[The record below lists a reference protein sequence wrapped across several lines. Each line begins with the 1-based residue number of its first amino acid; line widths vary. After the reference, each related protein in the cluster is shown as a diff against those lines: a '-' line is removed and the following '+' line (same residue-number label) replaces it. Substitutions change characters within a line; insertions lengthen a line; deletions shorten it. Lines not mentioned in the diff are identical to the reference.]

1 MTTAPNPPDERHAD
15 IFIGQSEMA
24 RRMRQHDWEA
34 TPLGPPERWPLGL
47 KAALRIL
54 LTSRFEMWV
63 GWGPDIAFFYNDA
76 YRPTLGTKHP
86 HALGR
91 PTAEVW
97 AEIWDDVKGRMHA
110 VYQRGESTWDSSLM
124 LLIDRAGTGTLEE
137 TYHTFSY
144 SPLLDDDG
152 RVNGLFCAVSEET
165 RRVISE
171 RRLAILHEL
180 GAAMSLGG
188 TRQQVVDGACL
199 TLANAQ
205 KDLPFSLIY
214 LYDAH
219 GTARLACNAGVP
231 SGHRL
236 APREIA
242 PSAPWPWRLDRLA
255 AGEAAFAVP
264 LEPAADT
271 PTGAWQVPPHAAF
284 VVALPPQGDARS
296 AGFLVCG
303 ANPLRPGDDAE
314 TRSFVQLLAGQVAPA
329 IAQAEAL
336 ESRTAERDRLCE
348 LFSKAPGFMCV
359 LRGPDHVFEFVNDSY
374 QQLIGRRDL
383 EGKSI
388 REALPELQ
396 GQGIHEL
403 LDEVYRSGRPYI
415 GKNLK
420 VMLQREPGGPLTEH
434 YLNFIYQPTLDGM
447 GAVNGIFA
455 EGYDVT
461 DQRMAEQELRAL
473 NSHLES
479 RVAERTRDL
488 EDALTRLTAESRER
502 EAIQEALRQSQ
513 KMEAVGQLTG
523 GLAHDFNNL
532 LATISGSLELLNRRV
547 AQGRFDDLARYV
559 TVGQGAARRA
569 ASLTHRMLAFSRRQT
584 LDPKPTDVNRLVRG
598 MEELI
603 RRTIG
608 PETELEVVNAV
619 GLWTTHV
626 DPHQLESALLNLC
639 INSRDAMPGGGR
651 LTIETANAWMDERAG
666 RERDLPPGQYVS
678 LCVTD
683 TGTGM
688 APEVMR
694 RIFEPFFT
702 TKPIGMG
709 TGLGLSMVYGFARQS
724 GGQVRAYS
732 EPGMGTTMC
741 IYLPRHEAQPEDSDI
756 PTMQL
761 PEAGEGSGVVLVV
774 DDEPSVRALVVEV
787 LHEMGYQT
795 IEAHDGA
802 SALQVLQS
810 RTHLDLL
817 ITDVGLPG
825 GMNGRQLADGGRLTR
840 PDLQIL
846 FITGYAE
853 NAAVGNGHLER
864 GMHVLTKPFTLDALA
879 HRVRTL
885 IRQPP

>member
-1 MTTAPNPPDERHAD
+1 M
-15 IFIGQSEMA
+15 
-24 RRMRQHDWEA
+24 
-34 TPLGPPERWPLGL
+34 
-47 KAALRIL
+47 
-54 LTSRFEMWV
+54 
-63 GWGPDIAFFYNDA
+63 
-76 YRPTLGTKHP
+76 
-86 HALGR
+86 
-91 PTAEVW
+91 
-97 AEIWDDVKGRMHA
+97 
-110 VYQRGESTWDSSLM
+110 
-124 LLIDRAGTGTLEE
+124 
-137 TYHTFSY
+137 
-144 SPLLDDDG
+144 
-152 RVNGLFCAVSEET
+152 
-165 RRVISE
+165 
-171 RRLAILHEL
+171 
-180 GAAMSLGG
+180 
-188 TRQQVVDGACL
+188 
-199 TLANAQ
+199 
-205 KDLPFSLIY
+205 
-214 LYDAH
+214 
-219 GTARLACNAGVP
+219 
-231 SGHRL
+231 
-236 APREIA
+236 
-242 PSAPWPWRLDRLA
+242 
-255 AGEAAFAVP
+255 
-264 LEPAADT
+264 
-271 PTGAWQVPPHAAF
+271 
-284 VVALPPQGDARS
+284 
-296 AGFLVCG
+296 
-303 ANPLRPGDDAE
+303 
-314 TRSFVQLLAGQVAPA
+314 QLLAGQVAPA

-336 ESRTAERDRLCE
+336 ESRTAERDRLRE

-488 EDALTRLTAESRER
+488 EDALARLTAESRER

>member
-1 MTTAPNPPDERHAD
+1 
-15 IFIGQSEMA
+15 
-24 RRMRQHDWEA
+24 
-34 TPLGPPERWPLGL
+34 
-47 KAALRIL
+47 
-54 LTSRFEMWV
+54 
-63 GWGPDIAFFYNDA
+63 
-76 YRPTLGTKHP
+76 
-86 HALGR
+86 
-91 PTAEVW
+91 
-97 AEIWDDVKGRMHA
+97 
-110 VYQRGESTWDSSLM
+110 
-124 LLIDRAGTGTLEE
+124 
-137 TYHTFSY
+137 
-144 SPLLDDDG
+144 
-152 RVNGLFCAVSEET
+152 
-165 RRVISE
+165 
-171 RRLAILHEL
+171 
-180 GAAMSLGG
+180 
-188 TRQQVVDGACL
+188 
-199 TLANAQ
+199 
-205 KDLPFSLIY
+205 
-214 LYDAH
+214 
-219 GTARLACNAGVP
+219 
-231 SGHRL
+231 
-236 APREIA
+236 
-242 PSAPWPWRLDRLA
+242 
-255 AGEAAFAVP
+255 
-264 LEPAADT
+264 DT

-336 ESRTAERDRLCE
+336 ESRTAERDRLRE

-461 DQRMAEQELRAL
+461 DQRMAEQELRTL

-488 EDALTRLTAESRER
+488 EDALARLTAESRER

-756 PTMQL
+756 PTLQL

-885 IRQPP
+885 IRQPS

>member
-1 MTTAPNPPDERHAD
+1 MTIPPTPPAERHAD

-34 TPLGPPERWPLGL
+34 TPLGPPERWPQGL

-86 HALGR
+86 QALGR
-91 PTAEVW
+91 PTSQIW
-97 AEIWDDVKGRMHA
+97 AEIWDDVKDRMHA

-171 RRLAILHEL
+171 RRLAVLHEL
-180 GAAMSLGG
+180 SAAMSLGG
-188 TRQQVVDGACL
+188 TRQQVVDGACA

-205 KDLPFSLIY
+205 HDLPFSLIY
-214 LYDAH
+214 LHDAH

-242 PSAPWPWRLDRLA
+242 PGAPWPWRLDRLA

-271 PTGAWQVPPHAAF
+271 PTGAWQVPPHTAF

-303 ANPLRPGDDAE
+303 ANPHRPGDDAE
-314 TRSFVQLLAGQVAPA
+314 TRSFVQLLAVQVAPA
-329 IAQAEAL
+329 VAQAEAL
-336 ESRTAERDRLCE
+336 ESRTAERDRLRE

-374 QQLIGRRDL
+374 QQLIGRRDI

-388 REALPELQ
+388 RDAMPELQ

-403 LDEVYRSGRPYI
+403 LDEVYRTGRPYI

-420 VMLQREPGGPLTEH
+420 VMLQRDPGGPLTEH
-434 YLNFIYQPTLDGM
+434 YLNFIYQPTLDGT

-461 DQRMAEQELRAL
+461 DQRVAEQELRAL

-488 EDALTRLTAESRER
+488 EDALARLTAESRER
-502 EAIQEALRQSQ
+502 EAAQEALRQSQ

-559 TVGQGAARRA
+559 AVGQGAARRA

-741 IYLPRHEAQPEDSDI
+741 IYLPRHEAPPEDSD
-756 PTMQL
+756 L
-761 PEAGEGSGVVLVV
+761 PALQPAEAGEGSGTVLVV

-795 IEAHDGA
+795 IEAHDGP

-885 IRQPP
+885 IPQPS

>member
-1 MTTAPNPPDERHAD
+1 MTLPPHPPAERHAD

-97 AEIWDDVKGRMHA
+97 AEIWDDVKDRMHA

-180 GAAMSLGG
+180 GAAMSMGG

-242 PSAPWPWRLDRLA
+242 PGTPRPWRLDRLA
-255 AGEAAFAVP
+255 ASEAAFAVP

-336 ESRTAERDRLCE
+336 ESRTAERDRLRE

-403 LDEVYRSGRPYI
+403 LDEVYRTGRPYI

-420 VMLQREPGGPLTEH
+420 VLLQREPGGPLTEH
-434 YLNFIYQPTLDGM
+434 YLNFIYQPTLDGT

-488 EDALTRLTAESRER
+488 EDALVRLTAESRER

-756 PTMQL
+756 PTLQL

-885 IRQPP
+885 IRQPS

>member
-1 MTTAPNPPDERHAD
+1 MTTSSPSLAERHAD

-24 RRMRQHDWEA
+24 RHMRQHDWDA
-34 TPLGPPERWPLGL
+34 TPLGPPERWPQGL

-76 YRPTLGTKHP
+76 YTPTLGTKHP

-91 PTAEVW
+91 PTSQVW
-97 AEIWDDVKGRMHA
+97 AEIWNDVKDRMHA
-110 VYQRGESTWDSSLM
+110 VYERGESTWDSSLM

-171 RRLAILHEL
+171 RRLGLLHDLAAAI
-180 GAAMSLGG
+180 ARGG
-188 TRQQVVDGACL
+188 TRQQVLDNACSV
-199 TLANAQ
+199 LARAQ
-205 KDLPFSLIY
+205 HDLPFSLIY
-214 LYDAH
+214 LYDAQ
-219 GTARLACNAGVP
+219 GTARLHCNAGMP
-231 SGHRL
+231 AGHPL
-236 APREIA
+236 APAEL
-242 PSAPWPWRLDRLA
+242 PPGTPHPWPMDSLD
-255 AGEAAFAVP
+255 AGKTAFSIP
-264 LEPAADT
+264 LEARADA
-271 PTGAWQVPPHAAF
+271 PTGAWGVSPHTAF
-284 VVALPPQGDARS
+284 VAALPPQGNNRS
-296 AGFLVCG
+296 AGFFVCG
-303 ANPLRPGDDAE
+303 GNPHRSNDTDEML
-314 TRSFVQLLAGQVAPA
+314 SFVQLLAGQVAPA
-329 IAQAEAL
+329 IAHAEAL
-336 ESRTAERDRLCE
+336 ESSTAERDRLRD
-348 LFSKAPGFMCV
+348 LFRMAPGFMCV
-359 LRGPDHVFEFVNDSY
+359 MRGPDHVFEFVNESY

-383 EGKSI
+383 EGKTVH
-388 REALPELQ
+388 EAMPELE
-396 GQGIHEL
+396 GQGIREL
-403 LDEVYRSGRPYI
+403 LDEVYRSGKPYI

-420 VMLQREPGGPLTEH
+420 VRLQRAPDMPLSEH
-434 YLNFIYQPTLDGM
+434 YLNFIYQPTLDSQGT
-447 GAVNGIFA
+447 VNGIFA

-461 DQRMAEQELRAL
+461 DQRIAEQELRTL
-473 NSHLES
+473 NSHLEA

-488 EDALTRLTAESRER
+488 ENALARLTAESRER
-502 EAIQEALRQSQ
+502 EAVQEALRQSQ

-532 LATISGSLELLNRRV
+532 LATISGSLELLSRRV
-547 AQGRFDDLARYV
+547 AQGRFDDLGRYV

-651 LTIETANAWMDERAG
+651 LTIESANAWMDDRAG

-683 TGTGM
+683 TGAGM
-688 APEVMR
+688 TAEVMQ

-741 IYLPRHEAQPEDSDI
+741 IYLPRHEAPPEDSD
-756 PTMQL
+756 L
-761 PEAGEGSGVVLVV
+761 PVARPLEAAEGSGVVLVV
-774 DDEPSVRALVVEV
+774 DDEPSVRSLVVEV

-795 IEAHDGA
+795 LEAGDGP
-802 SALQVLQS
+802 SALQILQS
-810 RTHLDLL
+810 QVHLDLL

-840 PDLQIL
+840 PDLKIL

-879 HRVRTL
+879 HRVQAL
-885 IRQPP
+885 IRQTT

>member
-1 MTTAPNPPDERHAD
+1 MTPPPHPPAERHAD

-34 TPLGPPERWPLGL
+34 TPLGPPERWPQGL

-86 HALGR
+86 DALGR
-91 PTAEVW
+91 PTAEIW
-97 AEIWDDVKGRMHA
+97 AEIWDDVKDRMHA

-152 RVNGLFCAVSEET
+152 RVNGLFCAVSEDT
-165 RRVISE
+165 GRVISE

-236 APREIA
+236 APREMA
-242 PSAPWPWRLDRLA
+242 PGAPWPWRLDRLA

-271 PTGAWQVPPHAAF
+271 PTGAWQVPPHTAF

-303 ANPLRPGDDAE
+303 ANPLRPADDAE

-336 ESRTAERDRLCE
+336 ESRTAERDRLRE

-359 LRGPDHVFEFVNDSY
+359 LRGPDHVYEFVNDSY
-374 QQLIGRRDL
+374 QQLIGRRNI

-403 LDEVYRSGRPYI
+403 LDEVYRTGRPYI

-420 VMLQREPGGPLTEH
+420 VLLQREPGGPLTEH
-434 YLNFIYQPTLDGM
+434 YLNFIYQPTLDGV

-479 RVAERTRDL
+479 RVVERTRDL
-488 EDALTRLTAESRER
+488 EDALARLTAESRER
-502 EAIQEALRQSQ
+502 EAAQEALRQSQ

-532 LATISGSLELLNRRV
+532 LATISGSLELINRRV

-756 PTMQL
+756 PTLQL

-774 DDEPSVRALVVEV
+774 DDEPSVRSLVVEV

-795 IEAHDGA
+795 IEAHDGP

-885 IRQPP
+885 IRQPS

>member
-1 MTTAPNPPDERHAD
+1 MTPPPHPPAERHAD
-15 IFIGQSEMA
+15 IFIGHSEMA

-34 TPLGPPERWPLGL
+34 TPLGPPERWPQGL

-86 HALGR
+86 DALGR
-91 PTAEVW
+91 PTAEIW
-97 AEIWDDVKGRMHA
+97 AEIWDDVKDRMHA

-152 RVNGLFCAVSEET
+152 RVNGLFCAVSEDT
-165 RRVISE
+165 GRVISE

-188 TRQQVVDGACL
+188 TRQQVVDGACA
-199 TLANAQ
+199 TLASAQ

-236 APREIA
+236 APREMA
-242 PSAPWPWRLDRLA
+242 PGTPWPWHLDRLA

-264 LEPAADT
+264 LQPAADT
-271 PTGAWQVPPHAAF
+271 PTGAWQVPPHTAF
-284 VVALPPQGDARS
+284 VVPLPPQGDARS

-303 ANPLRPGDDAE
+303 ANPLRPADDAE

-336 ESRTAERDRLCE
+336 ESRTAERDRLRE

-359 LRGPDHVFEFVNDSY
+359 LRGPDHVYEFVNDSY
-374 QQLIGRRDL
+374 QQLIGRRNI

-403 LDEVYRSGRPYI
+403 LDEVYRTGRPYI

-420 VMLQREPGGPLTEH
+420 VLLQREPGGPLTEH
-434 YLNFIYQPTLDGM
+434 YLNFIYQPTLDGV

-488 EDALTRLTAESRER
+488 EDALARLTAESRER
-502 EAIQEALRQSQ
+502 EAAQEALRQSQ

-532 LATISGSLELLNRRV
+532 LATISGSLELINRRV

-741 IYLPRHEAQPEDSDI
+741 IYLPRHEAQPEESDV
-756 PTMQL
+756 PALHL

-774 DDEPSVRALVVEV
+774 DDEPSVRSLVVEV
-787 LHEMGYQT
+787 LHEMGYHT
-795 IEAHDGA
+795 IEAHDGP

-885 IRQPP
+885 IRQPS

>member
-1 MTTAPNPPDERHAD
+1 MTPSLSPQPERHAD
-15 IFIGQSEMA
+15 IFIGHSEMA

-34 TPLGPPERWPLGL
+34 TPLGPPDRWPQGL

-76 YRPTLGTKHP
+76 YRPTLGVKHP
-86 HALGR
+86 EALGR
-91 PTAEVW
+91 PTALVW
-97 AEIWDDVKGRMHA
+97 REIWDDVKGRMHA
-110 VYQRGESTWDSSLM
+110 VYERGESTWDSSLM

-152 RVNGLFCAVSEET
+152 SVNGLFCAVSEET
-165 RRVISE
+165 RRIISE
-171 RRLAILHEL
+171 RRLGLLHEL

-188 TRQQVVDGACL
+188 TRQQVLDAACA
-199 TLANAQ
+199 TVARAQ
-205 KDLPFSLIY
+205 HDLPFSLIY

-219 GTARLACNAGVP
+219 GTARLACNAGIP

-236 APREIA
+236 APRVLL
-242 PSAPWPWRLDRLA
+242 PGTPQPWQLERLA
-255 AGEAAFAVP
+255 RGEPAYAVP
-264 LEPAADT
+264 LAPAADT
-271 PTGAWQVPPHAAF
+271 PTGAWQAPPHTAF
-284 VVALPPQGDARS
+284 VVALPPQGDSRS
-296 AGFLVCG
+296 AGFFVCG
-303 ANPLRPGDDAE
+303 CNPHRPGDDAE
-314 TRSFVQLLAGQVAPA
+314 IQAFLQLLAGQVAPA

-336 ESRTAERDRLCE
+336 ESRTAERDRLRD

-359 LRGPDHVFEFVNDSY
+359 MHGPEHVFEFVNESY
-374 QQLIGRRDL
+374 QQLIGRQDL
-383 EGKSI
+383 EGKTVL
-388 REALPELQ
+388 EAMPELE
-396 GQGIHEL
+396 GQGIREL
-403 LDEVYRSGRPYI
+403 LDEVYRTGRPYI

-420 VMLQREPGGPLTEH
+420 VQLRRTPGGPLTEH
-434 YLNFIYQPTLDGM
+434 YLNFVYQPTLDGQ

-455 EGYDVT
+455 EGHDVT
-461 DQRMAEQELRAL
+461 DQRVAEEELRML
-473 NSHLES
+473 NRELES

-488 EDALTRLTAESRER
+488 EDALARLTAESRER
-502 EAIQEALRQSQ
+502 EAVQEALRQSQ

-584 LDPKPTDVNRLVRG
+584 LDPKATDVNRLVRG

-683 TGTGM
+683 TGAGM
-688 APEVMR
+688 TPEIMG

-741 IYLPRHEAQPEDSDI
+741 IYLPRHEAPAEDSG
-756 PTMQL
+756 L
-761 PEAGEGSGVVLVV
+761 PATPPVEPGEGSGVVLVV
-774 DDEPSVRALVVEV
+774 DDEPSVRSLVVEV

-795 IEAHDGA
+795 LEAGDGA
-802 SALQVLQS
+802 AALEVLQS

-840 PDLQIL
+840 PDLKIL

-879 HRVRTL
+879 HRVRNL
-885 IRQPP
+885 IQQGS

>member
-1 MTTAPNPPDERHAD
+1 MTTPPHPPAERHAD

-180 GAAMSLGG
+180 GAAMSMGG

-231 SGHRL
+231 TGHRL

-242 PSAPWPWRLDRLA
+242 PGAPWPWRLDRLA

-336 ESRTAERDRLCE
+336 ESRTAERDRLRE

-359 LRGPDHVFEFVNDSY
+359 LRGPEHVYEFVNDSY

-388 REALPELQ
+388 RDALPELQ

-403 LDEVYRSGRPYI
+403 LDEVYRTGRPYI

-434 YLNFIYQPTLDGM
+434 YLNFIYQPTLDST

-461 DQRMAEQELRAL
+461 DQRMAEQELRTL

-488 EDALTRLTAESRER
+488 EDALARLTAESRER

-694 RIFEPFFT
+694 RIFDPFFT

-741 IYLPRHEAQPEDSDI
+741 IYLPRHEAQPEDSGI
-756 PTMQL
+756 PTLQL

-885 IRQPP
+885 IRQPS